1 MDELIKKYANEIERI
16 VLART
21 FGDYTWY
28 GLLAAFAQ
36 EVEENGCSGDARK
49 G

>member
-1 MDELIKKYANEIERI
+1 MDELIKKYADEIKRI

-36 EVEENGCSGDARK
+36 EVQQNGCSGDARK